1 MTGSTEMANT
11 LDQFFRSLI
20 STSSKAESL
29 GLKLQLEKKQYQ
41 HSGPR
46 AHAEEEGR
54 KNLLEGIQKL
64 DLHAEE
70 WVLMGIITK

>member
-1 MTGSTEMANT
+1 MV
-11 LDQFFRSLI
+11 
-20 STSSKAESL
+20 
-29 GLKLQLEKKQYQ
+29 YQ

-46 AHAEEEGR
+46 AQASKEEGR

-64 DLHAEE
+64 DLRAEE

>member
-1 MTGSTEMANT
+1 MEQWTAGPMFQKPTKCTTIMLE
-11 LDQFFRSLI
+11 
-20 STSSKAESL
+20 AESL